1 MSGEVRGTG
10 VVQSERAA
18 RYHEQAEQF
27 QRLATMETQPRAR
40 ARLLEIAGQ
49 YQELSDIKSRKPS
62 ANLLSS
68 RAGNNFAGG
77 MMQKTSA
84 ILSVSTGLVGARR

>member
-18 RYHEQAEQF
+18 RYHEQAEHF

-49 YQELSDIKSRKPS
+49 YQELADIKSK
-62 ANLLSS
+62 NHLLPS
-68 RAGNNFAGG
+68 RAGNHQASRN
-77 MMQKTSA
+77 
-84 ILSVSTGLVGARR
+84 VSRAA